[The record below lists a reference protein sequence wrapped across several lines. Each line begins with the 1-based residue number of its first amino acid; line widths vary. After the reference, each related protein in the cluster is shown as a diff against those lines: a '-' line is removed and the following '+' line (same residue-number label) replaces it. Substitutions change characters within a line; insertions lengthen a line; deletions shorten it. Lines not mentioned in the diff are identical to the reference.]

1 MPHIKLKEGVP
12 GIKSL
17 ALFRPETGRP
27 LYALVEI
34 LLHGPSP
41 LTKGERELIA
51 AYVSYQ
57 NNCMFC
63 YQSHS
68 AAARRLYGAA
78 DFLVSEVIH
87 DLNTASISEK
97 LKTLLRI
104 ADKVRISGSAVLPH
118 DVEAAKKQGAADRE
132 IHDTVLIAATFCM
145 FNRYVDGLNSFTP
158 TEKEVYDEMSKRMVE
173 GYVLQTN

>member
-1 MPHIKLKEGVP
+1 MAHINLKEGVP

-17 ALFRPETGRP
+17 ALFRPETGKP

-41 LTKGERELIA
+41 LTKDERELVA
-51 AYVSYQ
+51 SYVSYQ

-78 DFLVSEVIH
+78 DFIVSEVIN
-87 DLNTASISEK
+87 DIDTAGISDK
-97 LKTLLRI
+97 LKSLLRI

-118 DVEAAKKQGAADRE
+118 DVEEAKNHGASDRE

-158 TEKEVYDEMSKRMVE
+158 SDRDVYDEMSKRMVQ
-173 GYVLQTN
+173 GYVLQTH